1 LEKST
6 EAYELFI
13 QAYPRDAYAK
23 MTLGSHWMILGQYEK
38 ASAATLE
45 GIHLEPN
52 VAAAYSNLGQIYLAL
67 NRFDEA
73 KATTE
78 EAWQR
83 KLDSNPLHQNVYA
96 LAFFQNNVGVMK
108 QQVDW
113 AVGKTGAEDQMLA
126 LESDTEAWFGRLK
139 NARVLSRQAVESA
152 GRGGEKEPAAL
163 WQANAAVREALF
175 GNTDAARQ
183 NAATAAAALESGSRY
198 AKAQAALAYALAGD
212 AAHAQSVADNLAKG
226 FPQDTIV
233 QSVWLPT
240 IRAQIETSRKNADQ
254 SIELLRASVPYEFG
268 MLSSAATNSCLYPVY
283 VRAQAYLSA
292 EQCSAAASEFQK
304 ILDHRGLLWN
314 CATGALAHLG
324 LARAYAMQGETAKAR
339 AAYNDFLTLWK
350 DADPDIPILK
360 EAKAEYAKLQ

>member
-1 LEKST
+1 
-6 EAYELFI
+6 
-13 QAYPRDAYAK
+13 

-52 VAAAYSNLGQIYLAL
+52 VAVAYSNLGQTYLAL

-78 EAWQR
+78 EASQR
-83 KLDSNPLHQNVYA
+83 KLDANPLHQNVYA
-96 LAFFQNNVGVMK
+96 LAFFQNNVGAMK

-113 AVGKTGAEDQMLA
+113 AVGKPGAEDQMLS

-183 NAATAAAALESGSRY
+183 NAATAAALESGSRD
-198 AKAQAALAYALAGD
+198 AKAQAALAYALVGD
-212 AAHAQSVADNLAKG
+212 AAHAQSVGDDLAKS

-240 IRAQIETSRKNADQ
+240 IRVQIEISRKNAAQ

-283 VRAQAYLSA
+283 VRARAYLSA
-292 EQCSAAASEFQK
+292 EQGPAAAAEFQK
-304 ILDHRGLLWN
+304 ILNHRGLLWN

-324 LARAYAMQGETAKAR
+324 LARAYAMQGNAAKAK
-339 AAYNDFLTLWK
+339 AAYQDFLALWK
-350 DADPDIPILK
+350 DADADIPVLIA
-360 EAKAEYAKLQ
+360 AKTEYAKLK